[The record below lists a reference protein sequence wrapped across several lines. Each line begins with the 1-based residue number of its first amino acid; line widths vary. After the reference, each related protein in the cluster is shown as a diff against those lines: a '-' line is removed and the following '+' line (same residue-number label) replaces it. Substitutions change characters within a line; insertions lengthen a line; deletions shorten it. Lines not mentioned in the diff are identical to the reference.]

1 MDNPHI
7 SQAKLDRGY
16 FQVYTGEGK
25 GKTTAA
31 LGLCLRALGAGFRV
45 YFGQFIK
52 SGRYS
57 EIEALEVLCEALGGN
72 LAVRQFGLGRLIRNG
87 PSPEDLAAARE
98 GLAEARAALVS
109 GNWDLVVLD
118 ELNVAAHIG
127 LATEQDI
134 LDLAGARP
142 AGVELVVT
150 GRDAT
155 AAVIES
161 ADLVTEMRPI
171 RHYYDKGVMARKGIE
186 S

>member
-1 MDNPHI
+1 
-7 SQAKLDRGY
+7 
-16 FQVYTGEGK
+16 
-25 GKTTAA
+25 
-31 LGLCLRALGAGFRV
+31 
-45 YFGQFIK
+45 
-52 SGRYS
+52 
-57 EIEALEVLCEALGGN
+57 
-72 LAVRQFGLGRLIRNG
+72 
-87 PSPEDLAAARE
+87 
-98 GLAEARAALVS
+98 VS

-171 RHYYDKGVMARKGIE
+171 RHYYDRGVMARKGIE